1 MDDAEVGQVW
11 AEAITL
17 FEGGEELYLKG
28 DVADLAAD
36 EQRSAMETDD
46 REGLVAA
53 YLETLLPDNWD
64 DMDLYRRLEYL
75 RSPGDPTMAI
85 AKVRR
90 TQVSNIEVWCECFGR
105 GRDGIKKADSY
116 EIEAIIKSIGGWER
130 YAGGKTGKKNIP
142 IYGIQRVYVREE

>member
-1 MDDAEVGQVW
+1 MAE
-11 AEAITL
+11 
-17 FEGGEELYLKG
+17 
-28 DVADLAAD
+28 LAAD
-36 EQRSAMETDD
+36 EQRSAMENDD

-64 DMDLYRRLEYL
+64 TMDLYRRLEYL
-75 RSPGDPTMAI
+75 CSTDDPTVAS

-105 GRDGIKKADSY
+105 GRDAIKKADSY